1 MRRRRF
7 LQVAGAG
14 AAGAGFVQAGSTSAR
29 SDERKADPE
38 PDLFE
43 RLVRANDARIP
54 ALLERQETSPS
65 HKWRGSLRDD
75 HGIPSAGGTAGLV
88 AALVSAL
95 VSPRSRLAGSSELS
109 SRVALAS
116 QALLAFQ
123 HADGTIDLP
132 TTNFHSPP
140 DTAFVLEP
148 VCASLSV
155 IRRARLDVPA
165 GVVAGLERFA
175 RAAGEALV
183 VGGIHTPNHRWV
195 VCAALARL
203 HGLFP
208 DPRSVARIDAWLA
221 EGIDIDGDGQFSER
235 STSVYS
241 PTCDRSLL
249 TAARV
254 LGREALLEPVR
265 RNLEMTL
272 YYLHADGDVATE
284 ASRRQDQYRRG
295 PAAGYHIPYR
305 ALALRDGNGRFA
317 AAARLIEAKEGDAL
331 ASNLI
336 HLLEDPSFRQPLPPE
351 APLPDDFVRH
361 FRGSDLVRI
370 RRGPVSATVLGGNSC
385 ILSFHKGA
393 AALEAMRLASAFF
406 GKGQF
411 VADRLEVEGSGYRLR
426 QELSGPYWQPL
437 SPEAR
442 HADGTWD
449 PADRAKRRQSEVQR
463 LVSQLLVRESRG
475 AFAIDVNVAGTDR
488 VPLAIELGLRRGGEL
503 SGVAPVPGTADAFLL
518 REGTGEYRL
527 GGDTIRFGPGRAEH
541 TWTDLRGALP
551 KLDALSVYL
560 TGTTPF
566 RTTLRIG

>member
-7 LQVAGAG
+7 LQVAGAALARPATAG
-14 AAGAGFVQAGSTSAR
+14 EAASGPLG
-29 SDERKADPE
+29 
-38 PDLFE
+38 PDIYA
-43 RLVRANDARIP
+43 RLVRATDGRIP
-54 ALLERQETSPS
+54 ALLERQEAAPS
-65 HKWRGSLRDD
+65 GVVRDE

-88 AALVSAL
+88 ATLVSAL
-95 VSPRSRLAGSSELS
+95 AAPESRLAGSPELAQ
-109 SRVALAS
+109 RVALAAR
-116 QALLAFQ
+116 ALLGLQ

-155 IRRARLDVPA
+155 IRKEAPTVPA
-165 GVVAGLERFA
+165 EAVALLQRFA

-183 VGGIHTPNHRWV
+183 AGGIHTPNHRWV

-203 HGLFP
+203 HALFP
-208 DPRSVARIDAWLA
+208 DPRYLARIDEWLA
-221 EGIDIDGDGQFSER
+221 EGVDIDEDGQFSER

-249 TAARV
+249 TVARL

-295 PAAGYHIPYR
+295 SAAGYHLPYR

-317 AAARLIEAKEGDAL
+317 AATRLIEEREGDAL
-331 ASNLI
+331 AGELI
-336 HLLEDPSFRQPLPPE
+336 HFLEDPSLRQPLPPD
-351 APLPDDFVRH
+351 APLPDDFARH

-370 RRGPVSATVLGGNSC
+370 RRGPGSATVLGGNSC
-385 ILSFHKGA
+385 ILSFRKGKA
-393 AALEAMRLASAFF
+393 SLEAVRLASAFF

-411 VADRLEVEGSGYRLR
+411 VADRFEVEGDRYVLTQSLT
-426 QELSGPYWQPL
+426 GPYYQPL
-437 SPEAR
+437 LPGDR
-442 HADGTWD
+442 HADGAWD
-449 PADRAKRRQSEVQR
+449 PADRSRRRQSEVQQ
-463 LVSQLLVRESRG
+463 LVSRLLVRESAG
-475 AFAIDVNVAGTDR
+475 AFEIEVDVAGTDR
-488 VPLAIELGLRRGGEL
+488 VPLAIELGFRRGGGL
-503 SGVAPVPGTADAFLL
+503 AGVSPMPGSADAFLL

-527 GGDTIRFGPGRAEH
+527 GGDTIRFGPGQAEH
-541 TWTDLRGALP
+541 TWTELRGALP

-560 TGTTPF
+560 TGFTPF
-566 RTTLRIG
+566 RTTLRIA